1 MNSVKTEL
9 ITAYSSLHEHLDDKV
24 NIWLDQHNYYKL
36 IDIKFAID
44 AYNTEE
50 AFIIYCEDSDSYY
63 DKNNELNL
71 DKINKDLA
79 QGKLTWVGDKLQ
91 RL

>member
-1 MNSVKTEL
+1 MGELKTALVKQAWSADES
-9 ITAYSSLHEHLDDKV
+9 IDAKV
-24 NIWLDQHNYYKL
+24 NEWLDSHNYCKL
-36 IDIKFAID
+36 FDIKFAINS
-44 AYNTEE
+44 YNTEE
-50 AFIIYCEDSDSYY
+50 ALIIYCEDNDSYY

-71 DKINKDLA
+71 DRINKDLA